1 MLNSSRSGI
10 AAGVGIV
17 SMTFS
22 ISILGPLII
31 ERGDSR
37 LGKVPKKARALLAY
51 LAAQGG
57 QAISRER
64 LADLLWPYQ
73 GSEQARHSLRNC
85 LLELR
90 KALGPDATH
99 HLVADFANCRLQ
111 HVTADLDEFERLSR
125 SQRRSELQAAAGLY
139 RGEFLADFDID
150 SEPFQ
155 EWLASERDRTLTV
168 VCDVLHRLTAAHD
181 AAGEH
186 DAAIQSGRRL
196 VTLDPLSEFG
206 QRALMRAYA
215 RAGRRGEALRQY
227 KNCAETLKRELGVA
241 PDVETQAL
249 ANEIARSS
257 GLETNEPGRMVDEN
271 PSATIDIAPNRSP
284 AAPNTDWPD
293 TAGAGMTRPI
303 WPCLLPNVGVAVAP
317 VRNLTGDPKQQHLV
331 EAFTDDLVTD
341 LLRHGR
347 GLSLKPLGDERGAM
361 GNPTQTN
368 GRGVDYIVTGSAQ
381 SSAPGLLRVNMR
393 ITDTATSEY
402 LWAGRHE
409 FKPKDLA
416 PIQTRI
422 TRRISREL
430 HVLLLQA
437 ASRRAVV
444 DSGMGLGVPECLSKA
459 SEALKGRSTPEG
471 SAEAQRW
478 FLAALARDPRSVEA
492 LVGLAFTCQ
501 YLVSN
506 PWWGDSR
513 SATAASDLGREAVA
527 IALELAP
534 GHAVAKCIQG
544 MLHSAAGQLDNA
556 ARAFEQAIAMDQGLA
571 IAHAFAGYNAAFLGR
586 ADETL
591 PAVERSM
598 RLDPADR
605 RHSVWFFFGGFAEL
619 LLGRTEEAI
628 ALLTKSL
635 ERNPSYGSAQLFLM
649 AAYSLVGRRRE
660 ASETAASFR
669 TQYPDYR
676 RNVFEQLWL
685 SRSGSATYR
694 AQIHPL
700 FEQIRTL
707 GVIN

>member
-1 MLNSSRSGI
+1 
-10 AAGVGIV
+10 
-17 SMTFS
+17 MTLS
-22 ISILGPLII
+22 INILGSLVI
-31 ERGDSR
+31 ETEESR
-37 LGKVPKKARALLAY
+37 LKKIPKKARALIAY

-57 QAISRER
+57 HMVSRER

-90 KALGPDATH
+90 KALGASAADY
-99 HLVADFANCRLQ
+99 LVADFANCRLQ
-111 HVTADLDEFERLSR
+111 HVNTDLDQFERLSR
-125 SQRRSELQAAAGLY
+125 SQRRSELQSAAALY
-139 RGEFLADFDID
+139 RDEFLADFDID

-155 EWLASERDRTLTV
+155 EWLAAERDRTLAM

-196 VTLDPLSEFG
+196 VALDPLSEFG

-227 KNCAETLKRELGVA
+227 KSCAEILKRELGVA

-249 ANEIARSS
+249 AADIARS
-257 GLETNEPGRMVDEN
+257 GALREREAPHRATDDEDAAFHGGA
-271 PSATIDIAPNRSP
+271 PCPLPPRSPNRPEMPSSG
-284 AAPNTDWPD
+284 AAPFQ
-293 TAGAGMTRPI
+293 
-303 WPCLLPNVGVAVAP
+303 WPCLLPKIGVAVAP
-317 VRNLTGDPKQQHLV
+317 LRNLTGDPGQQYLV

-347 GLSLKPLGDERGAM
+347 SVSLKPLGDERG
-361 GNPTQTN
+361 PYTQSRP
-368 GRGVDYIVTGSAQ
+368 GERDFDFIVTGSAQ
-381 SSAPGLLRVNMR
+381 TSAPGLLRVNMR
-393 ITDTATSEY
+393 ITDAATSEY

-409 FKPKDLA
+409 FKPEDLA

-437 ASRRAVV
+437 ASRRALV
-444 DSGMGLGVPECLSKA
+444 DSGIALGVAECLSQA
-459 SEALKGRSTPEG
+459 SEALKGQSSPEL

-478 FLAALARDPRSVEA
+478 YLAALARDPRSVEA

-501 YLVSN
+501 HIVGN

-513 SATAASDLGREAVA
+513 TATVASDLGREAVG
-527 IALELAP
+527 IALEMAP
-534 GHAVAKCIQG
+534 GNALAKCIQG
-544 MLHSAAGQLDNA
+544 MLASAAGQLEAA
-556 ARAFEQAIAMDQGLA
+556 ARSFEQALAMDQALG
-571 IAHAFAGYNAAFLGR
+571 IAHGFAGYNAAFLGR
-586 ADETL
+586 AGETM
-591 PAVERSM
+591 PAIERAMSV
-598 RLDPADR
+598 DQTDR
-605 RHSVWFFFGGFAEL
+605 RHSIWFFFGGFAEL
-619 LLGRTEEAI
+619 LLGRTEQAI
-628 ALLTKSL
+628 ALLEKSL

-649 AAYSLVGRRRE
+649 AAYSLVGRHGD
-660 ASETAASFR
+660 ATETAGMFR

-685 SRSGSATYR
+685 SRSGSAAYR
-694 AQIHPL
+694 AQIYPL
-700 FEQIRTL
+700 FEQIRNL
-707 GVIN
+707 GVVN

>member
-1 MLNSSRSGI
+1 
-10 AAGVGIV
+10 
-17 SMTFS
+17 MTLS
-22 ISILGPLII
+22 INILGSLVI
-31 ERGDSR
+31 ESDDSR

-57 QAISRER
+57 QMVSRER

-90 KALGPDATH
+90 KALGPDAAH
-99 HLVADFANCRLQ
+99 YLVADFANCRLQ
-111 HVTADLDEFERLSR
+111 HVIADLDYFERLSR

-155 EWLASERDRTLTV
+155 EWLAAERDRTLAV

-186 DAAIQSGRRL
+186 DMAIQSGRRL
-196 VTLDPLSEFG
+196 VALDSLSEFG

-227 KNCAETLKRELGVA
+227 KSCAETLKRELGVA
-241 PDVETQAL
+241 PDGETQAL
-249 ANEIARSS
+249 ANEITRSGAAREADAPNRMDDDQAATVLAAGPNQSSGARSS
-257 GLETNEPGRMVDEN
+257 HRPEAVGPG
-271 PSATIDIAPNRSP
+271 T
-284 AAPNTDWPD
+284 
-293 TAGAGMTRPI
+293 TRPQ
-303 WPCLLPNVGVAVAP
+303 WPCLLPSIAVAVAP
-317 VRNLTGDPKQQHLV
+317 VRNLTGDPDQQYLV

-347 GLSLKPLGDERGAM
+347 GLSLKPLAEERGAL
-361 GNPTQTN
+361 GNPSRGN
-368 GRGVDYIVTGSAQ
+368 GREFDYIVTGSAQ

-393 ITDTATSEY
+393 ITDAATSEY

-409 FKPKDLA
+409 FKPEDLA

-437 ASRRAVV
+437 ASRRALV
-444 DSGMGLGVPECLSKA
+444 DSGMELGVAECLSRA
-459 SEALKGRSTPEG
+459 SDALKGRSTPEL
-471 SAEAQRW
+471 SADAQRW
-478 FLAALARDPRSVEA
+478 YLAALARDPRSVEA
-492 LVGLAFTCQ
+492 LVGLAYTCQ
-501 YLVSN
+501 HIVGN

-513 SATAASDLGREAVA
+513 TTTVASDLGREAVA
-527 IALELAP
+527 LALEMAP
-534 GHAVAKCIQG
+534 GHALARCIQG
-544 MLHSAAGQLDNA
+544 MLSSAAGQLEAA
-556 ARAFEQAIAMDQGLA
+556 ARAFEQALTMDQDLG
-571 IAHAFAGYNAAFLGR
+571 IAHGFAGYNAAFLGR
-586 ADETL
+586 AYETM
-591 PAVERSM
+591 PAIERAMSV
-598 RLDPADR
+598 DQTDR
-605 RHSVWFFFGGFAEL
+605 RHSIWFFFGGFAEL
-619 LLGRTEEAI
+619 LLGRTEQAI
-628 ALLTKSL
+628 ALLNKSL

-649 AAYSLVGRRRE
+649 AASSLIGRRHE

-669 TQYPDYR
+669 AQYPDYR

-707 GVIN
+707 CVVN